1 MKPLELAKTEPIA
14 HNGTNASLTL
24 ALLTNTTFNV
34 SQESGWD
41 ACYEAFE
48 DVIDKMRC
56 MTFIQNK
63 LAGDVAY
70 ACSKKDTDEQ
80 RHQCVTV
87 MSARDNIKEIIMR
100 QEFVSRA
107 QSEAKGKQE
116 EDRNLALQSMRDEK
130 NKTDIALQN
139 MSPELEKMYK
149 RTVAM
154 SAESN
159 LKISNMEKAI
169 DSTLAGQWNRLGA
182 MPTFREL
189 PGNAEHDYITE
200 KSIPPKNSIVVGTPV
215 DSVAAATAEM
225 RSIIRR
231 KYGGSGDANRAL
243 RLMKTS
249 AMT

>member
-1 MKPLELAKTEPIA
+1 
-14 HNGTNASLTL
+14 
-24 ALLTNTTFNV
+24 
-34 SQESGWD
+34 
-41 ACYEAFE
+41 
-48 DVIDKMRC
+48 
-56 MTFIQNK
+56 
-63 LAGDVAY
+63 
-70 ACSKKDTDEQ
+70 
-80 RHQCVTV
+80 
-87 MSARDNIKEIIMR
+87 
-100 QEFVSRA
+100 
-107 QSEAKGKQE
+107 
-116 EDRNLALQSMRDEK
+116 
-130 NKTDIALQN
+130 

-159 LKISNMEKAI
+159 LKIFNMEKAI